1 MILKPEKINDL
12 SSDRK
17 KNIMERSMEDISSI
31 YDDTRKIVEDVR
43 YNGDAVALTHYK
55 KHKEDISS
63 TDLEVTREEIEQAYK
78 EVDPQVVDCLK
89 KAAENIIKFHTAQK
103 EREMWSIEITD
114 GILAGRI
121 TRPMDIVGCYIP
133 GGRAVYPS
141 SILMT
146 VLPAKVAGV
155 KNVVAVTVP
164 GKGMKANPDTLVAAD
179 IAQCDRIFKV
189 GGPWGVA
196 GLAYGTE
203 TMPRVD
209 KIVGPGNKY
218 VTAAK
223 MVVYGQVDIDSPA
236 GPSES
241 LILAD
246 ESGDVDLIT
255 VDFLSQ
261 VEHDPDSAAVLVTTD
276 EKLAKDVCDKINKE
290 FETLPRKEIFESSLT
305 KHSYVMIA
313 EDMQQALD
321 FTNEYA
327 AEHLQILTKDPFI
340 TLNSIKHAGS
350 IFMGPFAPVPVGD
363 YASGTNHVLPTGQ
376 CARMFSGLSVDDFIK
391 KPTFQY
397 LSKDGLAG
405 LKDIIIPLAEAEGLP
420 LHAETIR
427 ARFKKQGPD

>member
-1 MILKPEKINDL
+1 MLNLKPEKIDDL
-12 SSDRK
+12 NKGKRK
-17 KNIMERSMEDISSI
+17 SIMERSMEDISSI
-31 YDDTRKIVEDVR
+31 FEDTRKIVEDVKR
-43 YNGDAVALTHYK
+43 HGDSVTLNHYK
-55 KHKEDISS
+55 KHKQDI
-63 TDLEVTREEIEQAYK
+63 TAADLEVTKDEITQAYK
-78 EVDPQVVDCLK
+78 KIDQSVIDCLK
-89 KAAENIIKFHTAQK
+89 KAAENIIKFHEAQR
-103 EREMWSIEITD
+103 ERDMWSIEVKK

-133 GGRAVYPS
+133 GGRAIYPS

-155 KNVVAVTVP
+155 NEIIAVTPPSP
-164 GKGMKANPDTLVAAD
+164 GMTANPATLVAAD
-179 IAQCDRIFKV
+179 IAGCDRIFKV

-203 TMPRVD
+203 TMPRVV
-209 KIVGPGNKY
+209 KIVGPGNKF

-223 MVVYGQVDIDSPA
+223 MIVYGQVDIDSPA

-246 ESGDVDLIT
+246 ESGNADFIT

-261 VEHDPDSAAVLVTTD
+261 AEHDPDSAAVLVTTSD
-276 EKLAKDVCDKINKE
+276 ELAQKVCDNITNE
-290 FETLPRKEIFESSLT
+290 YETLPRKEIFESSLN
-305 KHSYVMIA
+305 KHSHILIA
-313 EDMQQALD
+313 KDINQAID

-350 IFMGPFAPVPVGD
+350 IFMGPYAPVPVGD

-397 LSKDGLAG
+397 LSKEGLEG
-405 LKDIIIPLAEAEGLP
+405 LKDVVITLAEEEGLP
-420 LHAETIR
+420 LHARTVK
-427 ARFKKQGPD
+427 ARFK

>member
-1 MILKPEKINDL
+1 MKIIPTKIDSLDPEQ
-12 SSDRK
+12 RK
-17 KNIMERSMEDISSI
+17 SIMERSMEDISSI
-31 YDDTRKIVEDVR
+31 FEDVR
-43 YNGDAVALTHYK
+43 TIVNDVKRRGNAVALTHYR
-55 KHKEDISS
+55 KHKPDIAPE
-63 TDLEVTREEIEQAYK
+63 DLEVSPAEIREAYTQ
-78 EVDPQVVDCLK
+78 VDATVVECLK
-89 KAAENIIKFHTAQK
+89 TAAQNITRFHTAQR
-103 EREMWSIEITD
+103 EREMWSIEVSE

-121 TRPMDIVGCYIP
+121 TRAMDIVGCYIP
-133 GGRAVYPS
+133 GGTAAYPS

-155 KNVVAVTVP
+155 GKIVAVTPP
-164 GKGMKANPDTLVAAD
+164 GKGMTANPATLVAAD
-179 IAQCDRIFKV
+179 IAGCDRIFKV

-223 MVVYGQVDIDSPA
+223 MLVYGQVDIDSPA
-236 GPSES
+236 GPSEA

-246 ESGDVDLIT
+246 ETGNPEWIA

-261 VEHDPDSAAVLVTTD
+261 VEHDPDSAAVLVTPS
-276 EKLAKDVCDKINKE
+276 EELATAVCRIIEREYDA
-290 FETLPRKEIFESSLT
+290 LPRKEIFESSLS
-305 KHSYVMIA
+305 KHSCVLIA
-313 EDMQQALD
+313 RDMDQAID

-327 AEHLQILTKDPFI
+327 TEHLQILTRDPFI
-340 TLNSIKHAGS
+340 TLNRIKHAGS
-350 IFMGPFAPVPVGD
+350 IFMGPYAPVPVGD

-397 LSKDGLAG
+397 LSREGLES
-405 LKDIIIPLAEAEGLP
+405 LKDTVVTLAEAEGLP
-420 LHAETIR
+420 IHAR
-427 ARFKKQGPD
+427 AVKARFQ

>member
-1 MILKPEKINDL
+1 MKMNPERIDAL
-12 SSDRK
+12 TPERRRG
-17 KNIMERSMEDISSI
+17 IMERSMEDISE
-31 YDDTRKIVEDVR
+31 VFEDVR
-43 YNGDAVALTHYK
+43 HIVNDIKNNGDEVTLAHYR
-55 KHKEDISS
+55 KHKDDIRPS
-63 TDLEVTREEIEQAYK
+63 DLEATKEEIKAAYGL
-78 EVDPQVVDCLK
+78 VDGKVVDCLK
-89 KAAENIIKFHTAQK
+89 KAARNIIKFHTAQK
-103 EREMWSIEITD
+103 EREMWSIEVNE

-133 GGRAVYPS
+133 GGSAVYPS

-155 KNVVAVTVP
+155 KEVAAVTPP
-164 GKGMKANPDTLVAAD
+164 GSGMTANPATLVAAD
-179 IAQCDRIFKV
+179 IAGCDRIFKV

-196 GLAYGTE
+196 GLAYGTK

-223 MVVYGQVDIDSPA
+223 MLVYGQVDIDSPA

-246 ESGDVDLIT
+246 DSGNPEWIAI
-255 VDFLSQ
+255 DFLSQ
-261 VEHDPDSAAVLVTTD
+261 VEHDPDSAAVLVTPST
-276 EKLAKDVCDKINKE
+276 ELAQAVCDIINRE
-290 FETLPRKEIFESSLT
+290 FLNLPRKEIFESSLV
-305 KHSYVMIA
+305 KHSCVLISK
-313 EDMQQALD
+313 DMDEAID

-327 AEHLQILTKDPFI
+327 TEHLQILTRDPFI
-340 TLNSIKHAGS
+340 TLNRINHAGS
-350 IFMGPFAPVPVGD
+350 IFMGPYAPVPVGD

-397 LSKDGLAG
+397 LSKNGLAG
-405 LKDIIIPLAEAEGLP
+405 LKDTVITLAEAEGLP
-420 LHAETIR
+420 IHAKAVK
-427 ARFKKQGPD
+427 ARFS

>member
-1 MILKPEKINDL
+1 MINLKPENIDDL
-12 SSDRK
+12 SKDRK
-17 KNIMERSMEDISSI
+17 KSIMERSMEDISSI
-31 YDDTRKIVEDVR
+31 FEDTRKIVEDIKQ
-43 YNGDAVALTHYK
+43 NGDAVALKHYK
-55 KHKEDISS
+55 KHKDDI
-63 TDLEVTREEIEQAYK
+63 TPADLEASKEEIEQAYSK
-78 EVDPQVVDCLK
+78 LDPHVVDCLK
-89 KAAENIIKFHTAQK
+89 KAAENIVKFHEAQL
-103 EREMWSIEITD
+103 EREMWSIEVKK

-121 TRPMDIVGCYIP
+121 TRPMDIIGCYIP
-133 GGRAVYPS
+133 GGRATYPS

-155 KNVVAVTVP
+155 KDIIAVTPPSP
-164 GKGMKANPDTLVAAD
+164 GMTANPATLVAAD
-179 IAQCDRIFKV
+179 IAGCDRIFKV

-203 TMPRVD
+203 TMPRVH
-209 KIVGPGNKY
+209 KIVGPGNKF

-223 MVVYGQVDIDSPA
+223 MIVYGQVDIDSPA

-246 ESGDVDLIT
+246 ESGNADFIT

-261 VEHDPDSAAVLVTTD
+261 VEHDPDSAAVLVTTSA
-276 EKLAKDVCDKINKE
+276 ELAQKVCDKIAAE
-290 FETLPRKEIFESSLT
+290 YETLPRKEIFESSLN
-305 KHSYVMIA
+305 KHSYVLIA
-313 EDMQQALD
+313 KDIEQAID

-350 IFMGPFAPVPVGD
+350 IFMGPYAPVPVGD

-391 KPTFQY
+391 NPTFQY
-397 LSKDGLAG
+397 LSKEGLEG
-405 LKDIIIPLAEAEGLP
+405 LKDTVVTLAEEEGLP
-420 LHAETIR
+420 LHARTVK
-427 ARFKKQGPD
+427 ARFE

>member
-1 MILKPEKINDL
+1 MEIKPEKIEELDP
-12 SSDRK
+12 DRRK
-17 KNIMERSMEDISSI
+17 GIMERSMEDISSI
-31 YDDTRKIVEDVR
+31 YEDVRMIVEDIKRRGNKVI
-43 YNGDAVALTHYK
+43 LEHYH
-55 KHKEDISS
+55 KHKDDINPS
-63 TDLEVTREEIEQAYK
+63 DFEVTRREIDEAYT
-78 EVDPQVVDCLK
+78 EIDPKVVDCLK
-89 KAAENIIKFHTAQK
+89 TAARNITKFHTAQL
-103 EREMWSIEITD
+103 EREMWSIEINA

-121 TRPMDIVGCYIP
+121 TRSMDIVGCYIP
-133 GGRAVYPS
+133 GGTAVYPS

-155 KNVVAVTVP
+155 NQIIAITP
-164 GKGMKANPDTLVAAD
+164 PSNGMTANPATLVAAD
-179 IAQCDRIFKV
+179 IAGCDRIFKV

-223 MVVYGQVDIDSPA
+223 MLVYGQVDIDSPA
-236 GPSES
+236 GPSEA

-246 ESGDVDLIT
+246 DSVDPELIA

-261 VEHDPDSAAVLVTTD
+261 IEHDADSAAVLVTTSED
-276 EKLAKDVCDKINKE
+276 IGYKVCEIIKRE
-290 FETLPRKEIFESSLT
+290 YPSLPRKEIFESSLA
-305 KHSYVMIA
+305 KHSYVLIA
-313 EDMQQALD
+313 RDMNEAID

-327 AEHLQILTKDPFI
+327 AEHLQILTRDPFI
-340 TLNSIKHAGS
+340 TLNRIKHAGS
-350 IFMGPFAPVPVGD
+350 IFMGPYAPVPVGD

-397 LSKDGLAG
+397 LSKEGLAG
-405 LKDIIIPLAEAEGLP
+405 LRDTVVTLAKEEGLP
-420 LHAETIR
+420 IHARAVE
-427 ARFKKQGPD
+427 ARFK